1 MADRQTR
8 TRQVS
13 FYEILQESK
22 DNQPHVRLSQQ
33 QDWPSLV
40 AQLSQAQPAD
50 RLLTGPIDTLIG
62 TTITWDDVDHLQ
74 LARVQTSDEWIQRW
88 NKSQGEI
95 EDIIDT
101 DDSPF
106 VASSI
111 VCFLPFGNIIG
122 VIEATRSS
130 PRSTQIEDWI
140 NGKGWV
146 TSPIVVSPVVGSDAI
161 VKLNEATEVSHL
173 ELTARGQK
181 LIRLAQK
188 PGRLGSMFREAREIG
203 DGDVTVKMI
212 ITASRARKKPE
223 SREGL
228 RQELVEIADEL
239 DTGGAAKAKLV
250 YVDASDEARTE
261 EVNFLRR
268 NVTAKAEVRATDD
281 EGKPIRAASAV
292 RAILDV
298 ADDLEPLLR
307 NAVGLPPKS

>member
-1 MADRQTR
+1 MVDKQTR

-13 FYEILQESK
+13 FYEILQKSK
-22 DNQPHVRLSQQ
+22 DSQAHARITH

-40 AQLSQAQPAD
+40 AQLSQAKPPD
-50 RLLTGPIDTLIG
+50 RLFTGPIDTLIG
-62 TTITWDDVDHLQ
+62 TTITWDEVDHLQ

-101 DDSPF
+101 EDSPF

-130 PRSTQIEDWI
+130 PRSTHIEDWI
-140 NGKGWV
+140 NGKKWV
-146 TSPIVVSPVVGSDAI
+146 KFPIVVSPVIGSDAI
-161 VKLNEATEVSHL
+161 VKLDEATEVSRL
-173 ELTARGQK
+173 EMTARGQK
-181 LIRLAQK
+181 LTRLAQK
-188 PGRLGSMFREAREIG
+188 PGRLGSMFREAKEIG
-203 DGDVTVKMI
+203 DGDVSVKMI
-212 ITASRARKKPE
+212 ITVSRGKKKAN

-228 RQELVEIADEL
+228 RHELAEIADEL
-239 DTGGAAKAKLV
+239 DTGGAAKARLI
-250 YVDASDEARTE
+250 YIDASEDARTE
-261 EVNFLRR
+261 EVNFVRR
-268 NVTAKAEVRATDD
+268 NVTAKANVRATDD
-281 EGKPIRAASAV
+281 EGKPIRAGSAV

-307 NAVGLPPKS
+307 SAVGLSPKS